1 MIKKSNLKQF
11 IKYVT
16 LSTLGSLG
24 VSCYI
29 LADTFFISKG
39 LGTNGL
45 AALNIAI
52 PVYNFIYGIGL
63 MLGTG
68 GSTWFS
74 ICKNNKKTNKI
85 NSIYTNTIYFAVL
98 FSVFFFITGLFF
110 PQSLAKILG
119 ADSSIIKITTIYLRW
134 LLLFAPAFIFNN
146 IFLCFVRNDNSPHL
160 PTISMIVGSF
170 SNILLDYI
178 FIFPMQ
184 MGIFGAILATGLSP
198 LISILF
204 MLPHWIKNKNTF
216 RFVKTKLNLKKIR
229 KVFSLG
235 FPSLITQFSSGIVMI
250 IYNLI
255 ILKLSGNAGVSAYGI
270 IANTTLVTISVY
282 TGISQG
288 VQPLISNLYG
298 KGSRKHAK
306 EILKYAFITTVFISL
321 LIYATVFILAN
332 PITSVFNSENNILM
346 QSISVEG
353 LRLYFISSPFT
364 GLNIIFST
372 YFTSIEKPIPSHILT
387 LLRGFILI
395 IPIVYIFS
403 FIWGMT
409 GIWLACPI
417 AEITVAAAGYFIYR
431 KICK

>member
-1 MIKKSNLKQF
+1 MIKKLNLKQF

-16 LSTLGSLG
+16 LSILGSLG

-298 KGSRKHAK
+298 KGNRKHAK

>member
-1 MIKKSNLKQF
+1 
-11 IKYVT
+11 
-16 LSTLGSLG
+16 
-24 VSCYI
+24 
-29 LADTFFISKG
+29 
-39 LGTNGL
+39 
-45 AALNIAI
+45 
-52 PVYNFIYGIGL
+52 
-63 MLGTG
+63 
-68 GSTWFS
+68 
-74 ICKNNKKTNKI
+74 
-85 NSIYTNTIYFAVL
+85 
-98 FSVFFFITGLFF
+98 
-110 PQSLAKILG
+110 
-119 ADSSIIKITTIYLRW
+119 
-134 LLLFAPAFIFNN
+134 
-146 IFLCFVRNDNSPHL
+146 
-160 PTISMIVGSF
+160 
-170 SNILLDYI
+170 
-178 FIFPMQ
+178 
-184 MGIFGAILATGLSP
+184 
-198 LISILF
+198 
-204 MLPHWIKNKNTF
+204 
-216 RFVKTKLNLKKIR
+216 
-229 KVFSLG
+229 
-235 FPSLITQFSSGIVMI
+235 MI